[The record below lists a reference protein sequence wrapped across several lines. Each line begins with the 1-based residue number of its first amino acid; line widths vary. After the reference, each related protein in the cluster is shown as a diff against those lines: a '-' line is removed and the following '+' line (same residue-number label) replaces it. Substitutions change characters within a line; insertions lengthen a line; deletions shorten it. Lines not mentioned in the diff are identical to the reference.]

1 MEFDTQP
8 AEAVPA
14 APALPAPAQRYP
26 IEFTASGSEYFRIW
40 IVNLL
45 LIVLTVGLY
54 LPWAKVRKLKY
65 FYSNTWVGGDALD
78 FHGDPKKMLRGTLVA
93 AAFLIVYSVGSNFA
107 GWAAVIAAAAFVAL
121 WPALFWAAMRFRLA
135 NTSWRGLRFHF
146 AGEMRGAYG
155 AMMPPLALALL
166 PFAIAGAM
174 VDPGAVS
181 QAGEPGEPP
190 VIAFMVMSLV
200 MTVFFFGLPY
210 FLWRLKRYQHDNYAV
225 GGLQTKLKAD
235 VGVLYGIFIKL
246 MGISTLAVLAFVAV
260 IALGAYTG
268 IVGGK
273 KGSGIGVAIVLGI
286 AIVGILGIFVL
297 NVLPKSYM
305 QVRLQNLLWSTTGN
319 DQMRFDSQLKL
330 ARYLPLQFKNYL
342 LIFLTLGL
350 YWPFAVVST
359 RRAQIEAMAIESRID
374 LDDLAQTAGAENPG
388 AAGDMAADLFGLDI
402 GM

>member
-1 MEFDTQP
+1 MEFDTRLDAAPP
-8 AEAVPA
+8 ATPEPA
-14 APALPAPAQRYP
+14 APQRYP

-45 LIVLTVGLY
+45 LIVVTLGIY

-78 FHGDPKKMLRGTLVA
+78 FHGDPKKMLRGTLIA
-93 AAFLIVYSVGSNFA
+93 AAFLIVYSVGSNFS
-107 GWAAVIAAAAFVAL
+107 GWAAVVAALAFVAL
-121 WPALFWAAMRFRLA
+121 WPALFRASMRFRLA

-146 AGEMRGAYG
+146 AGDMRGAYG
-155 AMMPPLALALL
+155 AMLPPLALALL
-166 PFAIAGAM
+166 PVALAGAL
-174 VDPGAVS
+174 VDPVADGKPGAL
-181 QAGEPGEPP
+181 P
-190 VIAFMVMSLV
+190 VLV
-200 MTVFFFGLPY
+200 GGLIGLGMTVFFCGLPY

-246 MGISTLAVLAFVAV
+246 MGISMLAVLSFVIV
-260 IALGAYTG
+260 GALGAF
-268 IVGGK
+268 VFAGGK
-273 KGSGIGVAIVLGI
+273 KGSGLGAAIVVGI
-286 AIVGILGIFVL
+286 AIISILGIFVL
-297 NVLPKSYM
+297 NVLPKSYL

-319 DQMRFDSQLKL
+319 EQMRFDSQLRL

-359 RRAQIEAMAIESRID
+359 RRAQVEAMAIEARID
-374 LDDLAQTAGAENPG
+374 LDDLAQTAGSEHPG
-388 AAGDMAADLFGLDI
+388 ATGDMAADLFGLDI
-402 GM
+402 GL